1 MTRLMTALMTG
12 RPAIAGLPVIC
23 ANHSGWLLLGTASI
37 MAVVLVI
44 ALVVV
49 LIVALVVVPRFSLT

>member
-1 MTRLMTALMTG
+1 MTG
-12 RPAIAGLPVIC
+12 RPAIAGRPVIC

-37 MAVVLVI
+37 VAVVLIV